1 MKFSRA
7 IRAGAAVLALT
18 VGFAGSVLAQD
29 MAYPS
34 RPVKMVVA
42 WAPGGAT
49 DLLAR
54 QVAVELG
61 KQLGQPVVVD
71 NKPGANG
78 TIGHAQVAKSAP
90 DGYTLVL
97 ATNSTYAIAEH
108 LYKSLPYKHERDF
121 VAVSQ
126 LAASPLVL
134 AARAALPVKN
144 AKDLVALAR
153 SDPGRINFASGGAGS
168 TSHLASELFMALT
181 GTSMTHVPY
190 KGGGPAATAL
200 MAGEV
205 DVAFLDLGVA
215 IPFVTNGKIK
225 GIGSSGTQRS
235 PLLPDVPTI
244 GESGVPRFESTTTF
258 ALFAPAGTPRP
269 IVERL
274 SHAVRAAL
282 AEPALRGKLQRQGI
296 EIVASTPDE
305 LARSAAAESARW
317 GRIIQE
323 RHITLE

>member
-200 MAGEV
+200 VTSEV

-215 IPFVTNGKIK
+215 IPFMTNGKIK

>member
-215 IPFVTNGKIK
+215 IPFMTNGKIK